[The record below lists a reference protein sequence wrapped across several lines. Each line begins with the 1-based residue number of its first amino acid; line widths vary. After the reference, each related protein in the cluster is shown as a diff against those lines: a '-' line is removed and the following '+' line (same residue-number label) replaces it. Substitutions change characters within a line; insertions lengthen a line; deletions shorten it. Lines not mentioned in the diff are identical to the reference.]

1 VLDHHAF
8 SNLLLNEVAN
18 NSQLKPL
25 DKNLVFNLVH
35 GVVTW
40 KIYLSYVVNKLID
53 KKKTPLPVQILL

>member
-1 VLDHHAF
+1 VIENHAF

-18 NSQLKPL
+18 NNQLKPV

-53 KKKTPLPVQILL
+53 KKKTPVSVQILL